1 MSYSLDTD
9 LLKEF
14 SESDLAKLT
23 GDPTGTTVDTSRI
36 AYARVNADALI
47 DSYLSG
53 RYDVPFESPIDPI
66 IAKLSLDIT
75 VANLY
80 DYSNHRTS
88 IPNTV
93 VWRKLNAMQLLK
105 DIQRGNV
112 FLNTGVTLSG
122 KENAII
128 SNKTE
133 DDKYFTK
140 DLLDQ
145 FYTID

>member
-1 MSYSLDTD
+1 MAYSFDSD

-23 GDPTGTTVDTSRI
+23 GDPTGTTVDSSRI
-36 AYARVNADALI
+36 AYARINADALI

-53 RYDVPFESPIDPI
+53 RYDVPFTTTIDPI
-66 IAKLSLDIT
+66 IAKLSLDLT

-88 IPNTV
+88 VPNTV

-112 FLNTGVTLSG
+112 FLNTGASLSG

-133 DDKYFTK
+133 DDRYFSK
-140 DLLDQ
+140 DLFQQ
-145 FYTID
+145 FISE

>member
-1 MSYSLDTD
+1 MAYSLDSD

-14 SESDLAKLT
+14 KESDLAKLT
-23 GDPTGTTVDTSRI
+23 GDPTGTTVDNSRI
-36 AYARVNADALI
+36 AYARINAEALI

-53 RYDVPFESPIDPI
+53 RYDVPFASPIDPVV
-66 IAKLSLDIT
+66 AKLSLDLT

-80 DYSNHRTS
+80 DYANHRTS
-88 IPNTV
+88 VPNTV

-105 DIQRGNV
+105 EIQRGNV

-122 KENAII
+122 KENAIL

-140 DLLDQ
+140 QLLEQ
-145 FYTID
+145 FVSE